1 MNITLVCGSLL
12 PALRYGGTERV
23 VWALGKELHRMGH
36 RITFLAA
43 PGSRC
48 DFARIVPLDPA
59 QPVERQLPADTEL
72 VHFHTHYAGPIAKPH
87 LVTVHGNLPPAG
99 ATADCVFVSRNH
111 AQRFGCEAY
120 VWNGLD
126 WEGDY
131 AAPDLSLARRGY
143 HFLGKAAWRVKN
155 LRGAIRLSGRL
166 GERLDVLGGYRLNLK
181 MGLRL
186 TLTPRVRFHG
196 MVDNAAKK
204 RLIERSKGLLFP
216 VRWHEPFGLAVP
228 ESLWYG
234 APVFATPYGRCG
246 TGRTDGRRRLFTR
259 PLPRIRPRDLRFA
272 DHGPLLPRILRAGAA
287 RRMAQRRTAPGRRRD
302 RDAALEGLIPDRR
315 PTPDRAAGRS
325 GGGRRSRGPCGHAA
339 KDRGTPQAG
348 PAPPVR
354 A

>member
-48 DFARIVPLDPA
+48 DFARVVPLDPA
-59 QPVERQLPADTEL
+59 LPVERQLPADTEL

-234 APVFATPYGRCG
+234 APVFATPYGSLPELVTPDVGFLG
-246 TGRTDGRRRLFTR
+246 TD
-259 PLPRIRPRDLRFA
+259 
-272 DHGPLLPRILRAGAA
+272 AA
-287 RRMAQRRTAPGRRRD
+287 ELAERMAAAGFSPARCHEYARETFDSHTMARSYLAYYEQVLRGERLNAAPPRAA
-302 RDAALEGLIPDRR
+302 AALETLPW
-315 PTPDRAAGRS
+315 
-325 GGGRRSRGPCGHAA
+325 
-339 KDRGTPQAG
+339 KD
-348 PAPPVR
+348 
-354 A
+354 

>member
-48 DFARIVPLDPA
+48 DFARVVPLDPA
-59 QPVERQLPADTEL
+59 LPVERQLPADTEF

-234 APVFATPYGRCG
+234 APVFATPYGSLPELVTPDVGFLG
-246 TGRTDGRRRLFTR
+246 TD
-259 PLPRIRPRDLRFA
+259 
-272 DHGPLLPRILRAGAA
+272 AA
-287 RRMAQRRTAPGRRRD
+287 ELAERMA
-302 RDAALEGLIPDRR
+302 
-315 PTPDRAAGRS
+315 AAGFS
-325 GGGRRSRGPCGHAA
+325 
-339 KDRGTPQAG
+339 
-348 PAPPVR
+348 PAR
-354 A
+354 CHEYARETFGSHTMALSLIHI

>member
-234 APVFATPYGRCG
+234 APVFATPYGSLQI
-246 TGRTDGRRRLFTR
+246 GR
-259 PLPRIRPRDLRFA
+259 A
-272 DHGPLLPRILRAGAA
+272 H
-287 RRMAQRRTAPGRRRD
+287 
-302 RDAALEGLIPDRR
+302 
-315 PTPDRAAGRS
+315 
-325 GGGRRSRGPCGHAA
+325 
-339 KDRGTPQAG
+339 
-348 PAPPVR
+348 V
-354 A
+354 